1 MGPPDVQPL
10 DLTKLGD
17 RHLVQ
22 HMPQNEVG
30 EFLYSSNQIVCVK
43 HGKGGSENTL
53 VLACL
58 QENVK
63 VGIKKVMVKIFVQD
77 PFNPICFS
85 EDSEKYIEVDSIIC
99 ILTSYKHNQ
108 DVLELEEELILL
120 QDEIQQTSDVLT
132 LTEATEISADE
143 PEVMRHS
150 SRRRKRRFAEDYLY
164 YD

>member
-1 MGPPDVQPL
+1 MSRCNAIQV
-10 DLTKLGD
+10 
-17 RHLVQ
+17 R
-22 HMPQNEVG
+22 N
-30 EFLYSSNQIVCVK
+30 K
-43 HGKGGSENTL
+43 HDKGFPENTL

-63 VGIKKVMVKIFVQD
+63 VGIKKVMAKIFVQD

-85 EDSEKYIEVDSIIC
+85 ENSEKYVEVDSIIC
-99 ILTSYKHNQ
+99 ILTTYKHNQ
-108 DVLELEEELILL
+108 DVLELKEEELILL

-132 LTEATEISADE
+132 LTEATGISADE
-143 PEVMRHS
+143 PEVMRYS

>member
-1 MGPPDVQPL
+1 M
-10 DLTKLGD
+10 TTGD
-17 RHLVQ
+17 
-22 HMPQNEVG
+22 
-30 EFLYSSNQIVCVK
+30 EFSGCP
-43 HGKGGSENTL
+43 ENTL

-63 VGIKKVMVKIFVQD
+63 VGIKKVMAKIFVQD

-85 EDSEKYIEVDSIIC
+85 ENSEKYIEVDSIIC
-99 ILTSYKHNQ
+99 ILTTYKHNQ
-108 DVLELEEELILL
+108 DVLELKEEELILL
-120 QDEIQQTSDVLT
+120 QDEIQQRSDVLT

>member
-1 MGPPDVQPL
+1 
-10 DLTKLGD
+10 
-17 RHLVQ
+17 
-22 HMPQNEVG
+22 
-30 EFLYSSNQIVCVK
+30 
-43 HGKGGSENTL
+43 
-53 VLACL
+53 
-58 QENVK
+58 
-63 VGIKKVMVKIFVQD
+63 MVKIFVQD

-120 QDEIQQTSDVLT
+120 QDEIQQTSGVLT

>member
-1 MGPPDVQPL
+1 MFNIHVIYVKL
-10 DLTKLGD
+10 DA
-17 RHLVQ
+17 
-22 HMPQNEVG
+22 
-30 EFLYSSNQIVCVK
+30 
-43 HGKGGSENTL
+43 ENTL

-63 VGIKKVMVKIFVQD
+63 VGIKKVMAKIFVQD
-77 PFNPICFS
+77 PVNPICFS
-85 EDSEKYIEVDSIIC
+85 ENSEKYIEVDSIIC
-99 ILTSYKHNQ
+99 ILTTYKHNQ
-108 DVLELEEELILL
+108 DVLELKEEELILL

>member
-1 MGPPDVQPL
+1 MQ
-10 DLTKLGD
+10 
-17 RHLVQ
+17 Q
-22 HMPQNEVG
+22 MPQKEVT
-30 EFLYSSNQIVCVK
+30 EFLYTSNQIVCVK
-43 HGKGGSENTL
+43 HDKGCPENTL

-63 VGIKKVMVKIFVQD
+63 VGIKKVMAKIFVQD

-85 EDSEKYIEVDSIIC
+85 ENSEKYIEVDSIIC
-99 ILTSYKHNQ
+99 ILTTYKHNQ
-108 DVLELEEELILL
+108 DVLELKEEELILL